1 MKNLTQSVLMRKK
14 CYLNTKKLRQLAE
27 IDG

>member
-14 CYLNTKKLRQLAE
+14 RYLNTKKLRQLAE